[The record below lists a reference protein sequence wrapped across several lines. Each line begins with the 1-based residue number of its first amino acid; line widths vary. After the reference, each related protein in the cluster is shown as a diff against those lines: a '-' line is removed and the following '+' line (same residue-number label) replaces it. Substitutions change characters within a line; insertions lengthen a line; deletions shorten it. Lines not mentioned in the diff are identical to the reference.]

1 MKNIYILI
9 SLVILGFLIYV
20 FNKGE
25 TMPKVK
31 LTTSVGDIVIELD
44 SENAPISTENFL
56 SYVDSGFYNG
66 TIFHRVIF
74 NFMIQ
79 GGGLLEDMS
88 SKDQKLEAILNE
100 ADNGLLNERGTIA
113 MARTSSPHS
122 ATSQFFINHV
132 DNGFLN
138 YRGNQ
143 SDQDWGYAVF
153 GKVVEGI
160 EVVDNIAGV
169 ETSASPP
176 HQDVPVEAVVLIK
189 AERLD

>member
-176 HQDVPVEAVVLIK
+176 HQDVPVEAVVLVK

>member
-143 SDQDWGYAVF
+143 SDQDCGYAVF

-176 HQDVPVEAVVLIK
+176 HQDVPVEAVVLVK

>member
-143 SDQDWGYAVF
+143 SDQDWGYAVLE
-153 GKVVEGI
+153 KWWKE
-160 EVVDNIAGV
+160 
-169 ETSASPP
+169 
-176 HQDVPVEAVVLIK
+176 
-189 AERLD
+189 

>member
-88 SKDQKLEAILNE
+88 SKDQNLEAILNE

-176 HQDVPVEAVVLIK
+176 HQDVPVEVVILVK

>member
-31 LTTSVGDIVIELD
+31 LTTSVGEIVIELD

-176 HQDVPVEAVVLIK
+176 HQDVPVEAVVLVK

>member
-176 HQDVPVEAVVLIK
+176 HQDVPVEVVILVK

>member
-176 HQDVPVEAVVLIK
+176 HQDVPVEAVILVK